1 MKKNVSFE
9 KEIEFP
15 SMIGEITSI
24 SLDHSLEFQSKSRI
38 EGEFVV
44 SGTYKMTEAS
54 TLEEK
59 FSYPIP
65 VEIELLEVL
74 EEDTRK
80 VSISNFNY
88 AIVND
93 DILKCDIEVL
103 VEGVEEITVEE
114 VEEEKIEVLEEN
126 EKKEEK
132 ELFEISEEKEREE
145 KEVEEKKEEIPNQ
158 EDNDFR
164 ECDGDIKEEEE
175 KIIEEKVEKEEK
187 IIEEKVVPER
197 VEEEIVEVE
206 EDNKVVEEPIEINN
220 VVTKEEKEEVSKEEV
235 SMEEKQESNNM
246 SSLFQAF
253 ETSEETFT
261 TYSVYI
267 VRKEDSIEK
276 IMDTYKISRES
287 LSEYNDL
294 SEIEIGSKIIIP
306 TCNE

>member
-88 AIVND
+88 SIVND

-114 VEEEKIEVLEEN
+114 VEEDKIEVLEES

-132 ELFEISEEKEREE
+132 ELFEIAKDDERKEK
-145 KEVEEKKEEIPNQ
+145 KYEKKEEVPNQ

-164 ECDGDIKEEEE
+164 ECDGDIKEEQE
-175 KIIEEKVEKEEK
+175 KIIEEKKEEEEKE
-187 IIEEKVVPER
+187 VPER
-197 VEEEIVEVE
+197 VEEEP
-206 EDNKVVEEPIEINN
+206 NHVVEDSIESNKMIL
-220 VVTKEEKEEVSKEEV
+220 KEEKEEVIEEEV

-276 IMDTYKISRES
+276 IMDTYKVSRES

>member
-114 VEEEKIEVLEEN
+114 VEEDKIEVLEEN
-126 EKKEEK
+126 EKKEKK

-145 KEVEEKKEEIPNQ
+145 KEMEEKQEEVPNQ

-175 KIIEEKVEKEEK
+175 KIIEEK
-187 IIEEKVVPER
+187 IEEKVVPER

>member
-65 VEIELLEVL
+65 VEIELLEML

-88 AIVND
+88 SIVND

-103 VEGVEEITVEE
+103 VEGVEEIGED
-114 VEEEKIEVLEEN
+114 KIEVLEES
-126 EKKEEK
+126 EKEEIIETTKEEK
-132 ELFEISEEKEREE
+132 KTEKEREE
-145 KEVEEKKEEIPNQ
+145 KEKECEKKEKVPNQ

-164 ECDGDIKEEEE
+164 ECDGDIKEEKE
-175 KIIEEKVEKEEK
+175 KIIEEK
-187 IIEEKVVPER
+187 IEEAPAR
-197 VEEEIVEVE
+197 VEEEIEVE
-206 EDNKVVEEPIEINN
+206 EESSNMVNTSIEKVNT
-220 VVTKEEKEEVSKEEV
+220 VVEKEEEESIKEEV
-235 SMEEKQESNNM
+235 SMEEKQESSSNM

-253 ETSEETFT
+253 ETAEETFT

-276 IMDTYKISRES
+276 IMDTYKVSRES

>member
-24 SLDHSLEFQSKSRI
+24 SLDHSLEFQSKSKI

-65 VEIELLEVL
+65 VEIELLETL

-103 VEGVEEITVEE
+103 VEGVEEVIVEE
-114 VEEEKIEVLEEN
+114 KEEDQIEVLEE
-126 EKKEEK
+126 KKSEND
-132 ELFEISEEKEREE
+132 LFEISKEEDARK
-145 KEVEEKKEEIPNQ
+145 VEEVRKEEIPNQ
-158 EDNDFR
+158 DEEVR
-164 ECDGDIKEEEE
+164 ECDGDIIEEEDKVIEEKMESDEKNTKERVEEEE
-175 KIIEEKVEKEEK
+175 SISLKEMEESNNVIETTQEVVPVVEKEEK
-187 IIEEKVVPER
+187 
-197 VEEEIVEVE
+197 
-206 EDNKVVEEPIEINN
+206 DN
-220 VVTKEEKEEVSKEEV
+220 VVSEEVI
-235 SMEEKQESNNM
+235 MEQKQESSNM

-276 IMDTYKISRES
+276 IMDTYKVSRES

>member
-114 VEEEKIEVLEEN
+114 VEEDKIEVLEEN
-126 EKKEEK
+126 EKKEKK

-145 KEVEEKKEEIPNQ
+145 KEMEEKQEEVPNQ

-175 KIIEEKVEKEEK
+175 KIIEEK
-187 IIEEKVVPER
+187 IEEKVVPER
-197 VEEEIVEVE
+197 AEEEVA
-206 EDNKVVEEPIEINN
+206 EDNKVVEESIEINN
-220 VVTKEEKEEVSKEEV
+220 VVTKEEKEEVNKEEV
-235 SMEEKQESNNM
+235 TMEEKQESNNM

>member
-24 SLDHSLEFQSKSRI
+24 SLDHSLEFQSKNKI

-65 VEIELLEVL
+65 VEIELLEML

-103 VEGVEEITVEE
+103 VEGVEEVIVEE
-114 VEEEKIEVLEEN
+114 VEENKIEILEED
-126 EKKEEK
+126 KKDEND
-132 ELFEISEEKEREE
+132 LFEISKEKE
-145 KEVEEKKEEIPNQ
+145 KKIVEEVRKEEIPNQ
-158 EDNDFR
+158 DDEIR
-164 ECDGDIKEEEE
+164 ECDGDMKEEEE
-175 KIIEEKVEKEEK
+175 KVIEEKIEEEEKIMKERVEEEVVDVDKKEVEESSNVVENIQEVLSVVEKEEK
-187 IIEEKVVPER
+187 DSVM
-197 VEEEIVEVE
+197 
-206 EDNKVVEEPIEINN
+206 N
-220 VVTKEEKEEVSKEEV
+220 EEV
-235 SMEEKQESNNM
+235 SMEEKQESSNM

-276 IMDTYKISRES
+276 IMDNYKVSRES

>member
-114 VEEEKIEVLEEN
+114 VEEDKIEVLEEN

-145 KEVEEKKEEIPNQ
+145 KEVEEKQEEVPNQ

-175 KIIEEKVEKEEK
+175 KIIEEK
-187 IIEEKVVPER
+187 IEEKVVPER
-197 VEEEIVEVE
+197 VEEEVAEVE
-206 EDNKVVEEPIEINN
+206 EDNKVVEESIEINN
-220 VVTKEEKEEVSKEEV
+220 VVTKEEKEEVNKEEV
-235 SMEEKQESNNM
+235 TMEEKQESNNM